1 MGYKNSTF
9 LRHSFVDHV
18 AKRAGANENESGITT
33 LRLRSGYSLP
43 VHRCLFKVYLLYL
56 LYMKL
61 CILPIYSRGNI
72 YGPFAYP
79 RLDRARIY
87 LIYQRL

>member
-1 MGYKNSTF
+1 MKGMVGWVTKI
-9 LRHSFVDHV
+9 LRSFGIRSWIMF

-56 LYMKL
+56 LYVKL
-61 CILPIYSRGNI
+61 YILPIYSRGNI

-79 RLDRARIY
+79 RFRSS
-87 LIYQRL
+87 